1 MKVVMKHR
9 ERPADTMSKVMM
21 TNEKTEM
28 EMERREG
35 HKETKTIKEIGL
47 QIRKIANNK
56 KIKEQGETRGESV
69 KKEKS

>member
-28 EMERREG
+28 EMEKR
-35 HKETKTIKEIGL
+35 
-47 QIRKIANNK
+47 
-56 KIKEQGETRGESV
+56 
-69 KKEKS
+69 